1 MGEQPSGCV
10 LCMKPQSPVS
20 SDRENYILYRG
31 QTCYIMLN
39 LYPYTNG
46 HLMIAPYQHEA
57 SLERLDDKS
66 LWEMIALTRAGI
78 ATLTRAM
85 SPAGFN
91 IGMNMGRVAGA
102 GVADHL
108 HMHVVPRWEGDAN
121 FVSVLA
127 ETRMIPEA
135 LDTTYD
141 ILLPILAEEISR

>member
-1 MGEQPSGCV
+1 LGEKPSGCL

-31 QTCYIMLN
+31 QNCYIMLN

-66 LWEMIALTRAGI
+66 LWEMIDLTRAGI
-78 ATLTRAM
+78 AALTKAM

-102 GVADHL
+102 GIADHL

-127 ETRMIPEA
+127 ETRMIPED

-141 ILLPILAEEISR
+141 TLLPILAEEISQ